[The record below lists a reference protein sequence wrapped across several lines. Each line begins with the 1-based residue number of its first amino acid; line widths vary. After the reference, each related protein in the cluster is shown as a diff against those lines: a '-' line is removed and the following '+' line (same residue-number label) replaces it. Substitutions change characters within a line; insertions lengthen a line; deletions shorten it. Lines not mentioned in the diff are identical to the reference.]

1 MSARRWAGTIAA
13 AAVAATGAV
22 VVAGHDS
29 KVEADAGTP
38 PMRTIAAR
46 VEQLRDLRFH
56 RLPKVERVSRSQ
68 LRRRAEDD
76 VAKMSSCERR
86 ALEGGGDVLKLLGF
100 IPNNADVVAGT
111 TDVSD
116 IAGMYDFDT
125 RRLTLVNG
133 APSNLQAELTYAHEL
148 LHALEDDAVGIKP
161 PSAAG
166 ADDQTLAYSALAEG
180 SATLLEARYGDKYLG
195 GLPVVRRIANARTR
209 SNRKISFSPEAYYRN
224 SVRFLYEDG
233 ARFAAQIYRHGG
245 NAALT
250 RTLRDRP
257 PVSSDQI
264 LHPEAY
270 LAGERPAPV
279 ALRPAPA
286 LGRGWARIAAGTF
299 GEFDTS
305 QLLLFGA
312 EADDDASRREA
323 AKAAAGWDGG
333 RYELWRTKDARFC
346 PSPCA
351 ESSALVIGWH
361 FDTPAQ
367 ATELARLVPAYLQG
381 FQHMKPAGRE
391 VWRGSAAAASF
402 VLRGADA
409 TLTLAP
415 RPDVAHKLALR

>member
-13 AAVAATGAV
+13 AAAAATGAV

-76 VAKMSSCERR
+76 VAKMSSRERR

-224 SVRFLYEDG
+224 SVRFL
-233 ARFAAQIYRHGG
+233 
-245 NAALT
+245 T
-250 RTLRDRP
+250 RT
-257 PVSSDQI
+257 
-264 LHPEAY
+264 
-270 LAGERPAPV
+270 
-279 ALRPAPA
+279 
-286 LGRGWARIAAGTF
+286 AR
-299 GEFDTS
+299 
-305 QLLLFGA
+305 
-312 EADDDASRREA
+312 ASRRRSTATEA
-323 AKAAAGWDGG
+323 TPRSRARCATARRRPQSRSCTPRPTSPASAPPRWRCARRPRWAAAG
-333 RYELWRTKDARFC
+333 RASRPAR
-346 PSPCA
+346 SA
-351 ESSALVIGWH
+351 SS
-361 FDTPAQ
+361 T
-367 ATELARLVPAYLQG
+367 R
-381 FQHMKPAGRE
+381 
-391 VWRGSAAAASF
+391 ASCCCS
-402 VLRGADA
+402 
-409 TLTLAP
+409 AP
-415 RPDVAHKLALR
+415 RPTTTPAAARPPRPRPAGTAAATSCGARRTRASARRRAPRAARS